1 MGFTNTRTKLKR
13 NTLAKNAGKY
23 FVDET
28 SDIIK
33 ELNTQGESALLGIQ
47 DKKGVYTI
55 IGKDYVYYLTH
66 SGKKGKISHD
76 EFSKELGKNGSRIGK
91 GWLKYQFMYKNIIL
105 KNNDKVWLHNAK
117 TMFSLWSIIAWL
129 KRNKW
134 DYTLQDIWDGL
145 CRDS

>member
-1 MGFTNTRTKLKR
+1 MGFTNTRTKLER

-33 ELNTQGESALLGIQ
+33 ELNTQGESVLLGIQ

-55 IGKDYVYYLTH
+55 IGKDYVYYLTD
-66 SGKKGKISHD
+66 SRQKGKISHD

-91 GWLKYQFMYKNIIL
+91 GWLKYQFMYKNIVM

-129 KRNKW
+129 ERNKW
-134 DYTLQDIWDGL
+134 DYTLPDIWDGL
-145 CRDS
+145 CRDL

>member
-1 MGFTNTRTKLKR
+1 MGFTNTRTKLER

-66 SGKKGKISHD
+66 SGKKGKISHK
-76 EFSKELGKNGSRIGK
+76 EFSDELHENGCRIGK
-91 GWLKYQFMYKNIIL
+91 GWLKYQLMYKNIIL